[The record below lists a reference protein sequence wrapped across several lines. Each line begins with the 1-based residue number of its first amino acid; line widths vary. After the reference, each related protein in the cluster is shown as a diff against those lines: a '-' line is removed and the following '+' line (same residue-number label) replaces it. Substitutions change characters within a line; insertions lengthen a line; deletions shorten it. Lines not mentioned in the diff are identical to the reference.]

1 MSIRDILLHLDPA
14 TDNAAEINAAMQLAE
29 AHDAHLAALATAANA
44 ELPLYGFAGL
54 STSVFTALDNQ
65 VAHEIERV
73 KSAFEVA
80 CSRHDR
86 HAEFRSARVYEAETS
101 DVVALHGRHADLVV
115 MRQSEPGTRR
125 AGGSDVVE
133 NTVVAV
139 GKPVLVVPYA
149 GAPEQ
154 FGQNII
160 LGWDGSREAAR
171 ALKDALPFMQSA
183 AKVHVLVVNPESR
196 GDAHGELPG
205 ADIATHLARHGL
217 NVELAT
223 ERGGSIDP
231 ANLILSRAAD
241 FGADLLVMG
250 AFAHSRLQQTL
261 FGGFT
266 TTILKEATLPVL
278 LSH

>member
-14 TDNAAEINAAMQLAE
+14 TDNSAEVEAAIRLAKTY
-29 AHDAHLAALATAANA
+29 DAHLAGLATAANA

-65 VAHEIERV
+65 VAQEIERM
-73 KSAFEVA
+73 KSALEAA
-80 CSRHDR
+80 CDR
-86 HAEFRSARVYEAETS
+86 HGRPAEFRASRIYDAEAS
-101 DVVALHGRHADLVV
+101 DVLALHGRHADLVV
-115 MRQSEPGTRR
+115 MRQTEPGVRR
-125 AGGSDVVE
+125 VGGNDMVE
-133 NTVVAV
+133 NTVVAA
-139 GKPVLVVPYA
+139 GTPVLVIPYT
-149 GAPEQ
+149 GASENI
-154 FGQNII
+154 GKNII

-171 ALKDALPFMQSA
+171 ALKDALPFMQRA
-183 AKVHVLVVNPESR
+183 DKVHVLVVNPESR

-205 ADIATHLARHGL
+205 ADIATHLARHGM

-223 ERGGSIDP
+223 EHTGAVDP

-266 TTILKEATLPVL
+266 TTILQEMTLPVL

>member
-14 TDNAAEINAAMQLAE
+14 TDNAAEINAAFELAKS
-29 AHDAHLAALATAANA
+29 HDAHLAALATATDA

-54 STSVFTALDNQ
+54 STSVFTALENQ
-65 VAHEIERV
+65 VVHEIERV
-73 KSAFEVA
+73 KAAYEAA
-80 CSRHDR
+80 CKRHDVSG
-86 HAEFRSARVYEAETS
+86 EFRANRIYDAEAP
-101 DVVALHGRHADLVV
+101 DLIAMHGRHADLVV
-115 MRQSEPGTRR
+115 MRQSEPDVRR
-125 AGGSDVVE
+125 VGGADVVE
-133 NTVVAV
+133 NTVVAA
-139 GKPVLVVPYA
+139 GSPVLVIPYT
-149 GAPEQ
+149 GARETI
-154 FGQNII
+154 GSNVI

-171 ALKDALPFMQSA
+171 ALKDALPFMRKA
-183 AKVHVLVVNPESR
+183 DKVHVLVVNPDSR
-196 GDAHGELPG
+196 SGAHGELPG

-217 NVELAT
+217 NVELST
-223 ERGGSIDP
+223 EHTGAIDP

-266 TTILKEATLPVL
+266 TTILRNMTLPVL